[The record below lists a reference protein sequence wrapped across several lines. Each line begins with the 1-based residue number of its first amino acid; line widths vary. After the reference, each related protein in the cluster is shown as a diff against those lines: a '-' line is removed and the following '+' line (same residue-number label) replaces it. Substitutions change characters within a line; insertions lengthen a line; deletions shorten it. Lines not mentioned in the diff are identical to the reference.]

1 MISFSK
7 KIFSQQAFWLL
18 FICVSFLGCNDD
30 ELSKDAEKLS
40 ENYKSWIDKFN
51 SLRSNLESKGCL
63 EQTEEA
69 EGLRNKLAEDN
80 SEIQNKIADNFIT
93 NNMLAG
99 LKEKLTDYEKQY
111 ETLQKECT
119 KPKDDDND
127 GVPDSLDECAK
138 AGVKP
143 HGCPDSDG
151 DGFYTNDAGT
161 KVDKCPNEV
170 GVAPNGCKKKPTNVS
185 PPKPFTN
192 NNTPKSNGRKDTD
205 GDGVPDYRDECV
217 NDYGSK
223 DLNGCIDEDGDGVY
237 TNDAKTKV
245 DSCPKESGD
254 SPHGC
259 PDNDRDNVHDGIDKC
274 IDKYGQLPNGC
285 PCEQDFSPLKFKVD
299 CKVETKTGNLN
310 LKPNVDVVLKDFW
323 LIGSSS
329 GDITYSL
336 INKSTGR
343 TLLKNNAFINTGPS
357 QTQILTSNKVLKK
370 GFQYELIIE
379 TKGDNLFLVADDCT
393 NKNIKTADLQIDFKN
408 AAFIHRINF
417 CK

>member
-1 MISFSK
+1 MIFFSK

-18 FICVSFLGCNDD
+18 LICVLFLGCKDD
-30 ELSKDAEKLS
+30 DLSKNAEKLS

-80 SEIQNKIADNFIT
+80 SDIQNKIADNFIT
-93 NNMLAG
+93 NDMLAG
-99 LKEKLTDYEKQY
+99 LKEKLTNYEKQY

-119 KPKDDDND
+119 KPKDDDDD
-127 GVPDSLDECAK
+127 GVPDNVDECAK
-138 AGVKP
+138 AGIKP
-143 HGCPDSDG
+143 HGCPDPDG
-151 DGFYTNDAGT
+151 DGFYTNDART
-161 KVDKCPNEV
+161 KVDKCPNDA
-170 GVAPNGCKKKPTNVS
+170 GVAPNGCKEKTTIDVTQTGSNNRPKKPENV
-185 PPKPFTN
+185 
-192 NNTPKSNGRKDTD
+192 DTD
-205 GDGVPDYRDECV
+205 GDGVPDYLDECV
-217 NDYGSK
+217 NDFGRK

-245 DSCPKESGD
+245 DVCPKKPGD
-254 SPHGC
+254 KPHGC
-259 PDNDRDNVHDGIDKC
+259 PDSDEDGVHDGIDMC
-274 IDKYGQLPNGC
+274 VDYGQLPNGC
-285 PCEQDFSPLKFKVD
+285 PCKQDFSPLKFKVD

-310 LKPNVDVVLKDFW
+310 LMPNVDVMLKDFW

-336 INKSTGR
+336 INKSSGR
-343 TLLKNNAFINTGPS
+343 TLLKNNSFLNTGPS

-370 GFQYELIIE
+370 GFQYELIVE
-379 TKGDNLFLVADDCT
+379 TIDDNLFLVADDCT
-393 NKNIKTADLQIDFKN
+393 NKNISTANLQMDFKN